1 MLPLE
6 HGSHCLNIDLQFGE
20 IVQFWSKPSHY
31 LWFSHSSCCASDLRS
46 CSGNKIWRF
55 IPKPGVVQF
64 WTHPGKNTV
73 TECLCVG
80 VVFTF
85 LSPLLLLWFLFVSI
99 FYCWGSS
106 KVPQGSTQ
114 APCSELLGMCSHRN
128 QAAQSW
134 SHLTW
139 SSLSLVNVLLEWW
152 DTAKYSITGS
162 RLGLVGH
169 ACISTCTAKYWC
181 LGVSYSPQAPFVLS
195 RQTRDFSISLSRSD
209 ELPIGV
215 LSFLALTKEP
225 GPNG

>member
-6 HGSHCLNIDLQFGE
+6 HGPHCLNIDLQFGE

-31 LWFSHSSCCASDLRS
+31 MWFSHSNCCASDLRS

-99 FYCWGSS
+99 FLLLRFLKRSSRFHTGTMLWIAGDVFSQKPGSTVLESSDLVLFELGKCPTWVMGHS
-106 KVPQGSTQ
+106 KVQHHRQSFG
-114 APCSELLGMCSHRN
+114 PCGPCLY
-128 QAAQSW
+128 Q
-134 SHLTW
+134 HL
-139 SSLSLVNVLLEWW
+139 
-152 DTAKYSITGS
+152 
-162 RLGLVGH
+162 H
-169 ACISTCTAKYWC
+169 C
-181 LGVSYSPQAPFVLS
+181 
-195 RQTRDFSISLSRSD
+195 
-209 ELPIGV
+209 
-215 LSFLALTKEP
+215 
-225 GPNG
+225 